1 MLARSSMAQP
11 SQRHGWAEARPWTWM
26 ANWLNCADA
35 RSWLHRLQDGVAWE
49 QPVVRVYGRD
59 HVVPRL
65 TAFMAAE
72 GVNYHYSGVS
82 HRGEGLPDW
91 LYPLLRQVNAA
102 CKENFNG
109 CLLNLYRN
117 GNDSMGWHADDE
129 AEIEPNT
136 QIASLSLGATRDF
149 CLKHRHQPLR
159 EVLHLQGGDL
169 LIMHPQCQKEW
180 LHALPRRKRVLQPR
194 INLTFRCFIK
204 SQGL

>member
-1 MLARSSMAQP
+1 MMARSSMAQP
-11 SQRHGWAEARPWTWM
+11 SQRQSWAEDRPWTRI
-26 ANWLNCADA
+26 ANWLNSADA
-35 RSWLHRLQDGVAWE
+35 RVWLHRLQDDATWE

-65 TAFMAAE
+65 TAFMAAK
-72 GVNYHYSGVS
+72 GINYRYSGVS

-91 LYPLLRQVNAA
+91 FYPLLKRVNTA

-117 GNDSMGWHADDE
+117 GNDHMGWHADNE

-169 LIMHPQCQKEW
+169 LIMQPQCQQDW
-180 LHALPRRKRVLQPR
+180 LHALPSRKRVDQPR

-204 SQGL
+204 SQDL

>member
-1 MLARSSMAQP
+1 MMARSSMAQP
-11 SQRHGWAEARPWTWM
+11 SQRQSLVEARPWRWI
-26 ANWLNCADA
+26 ANWLNSADA
-35 RSWLHRLQDGVAWE
+35 RFWLHRLQDGVTWE

-65 TAFMAAE
+65 TAFMAAK
-72 GVNYHYSGVS
+72 GINYRYSGVS

-91 LYPLLRQVNAA
+91 FYPLLKRVNTAS
-102 CKENFNG
+102 KENFNG

-117 GNDSMGWHADDE
+117 GNDHMGWHADNE

>member
-1 MLARSSMAQP
+1 MAQP
-11 SQRHGWAEARPWTWM
+11 SQRQNWAEGRPWTRI
-26 ANWLNCADA
+26 ANWLNSADA
-35 RSWLHRLQDGVAWE
+35 RFWLHRLQDGVTWE

-65 TAFMAAE
+65 TAFMAAK
-72 GVNYHYSGVS
+72 GINYRYSGVS

-91 LYPLLRQVNAA
+91 FYPLLKRVNTAS
-102 CKENFNG
+102 KENFNG

-117 GNDSMGWHADDE
+117 GNDHMGWHADNE

-169 LIMHPQCQKEW
+169 LIMQPQCQQDW
-180 LHALPRRKRVLQPR
+180 LHALPSRKRVDQPR

-204 SQGL
+204 SQDL